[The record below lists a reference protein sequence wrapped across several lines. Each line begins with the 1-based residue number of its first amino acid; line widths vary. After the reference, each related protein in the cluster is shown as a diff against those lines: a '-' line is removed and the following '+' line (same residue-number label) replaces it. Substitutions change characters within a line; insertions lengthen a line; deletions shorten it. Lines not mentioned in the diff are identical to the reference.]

1 MTKLYFFLNSEMRYR
16 HIALIVKN
24 VQEYINDTSSGIA
37 RNVPVIDRFLDS
49 NEWKEDLEWFLKYKD
64 SKNG

>member
-1 MTKLYFFLNSEMRYR
+1 MTKLHFFLNSEMRYR
-16 HIALIVKN
+16 QIALIVKK
-24 VQEYINDTSSGIA
+24 VQQYMDDISSGVA
-37 RNVPVIDRFLDS
+37 PNVPVIDRFLDS